1 MRNSLPNKTTIAF
14 LFVMVF
20 VFLSTILFLSQ
31 EKIAVQEAEKR
42 IDIFMSKWLALYDYI
57 EVKQKNIFYDLEKNG
72 VLTTEGYFNPKVL
85 SFTYIAREIQ
95 LKYEEIEKEKGKIP
109 YRYRLAATTPRNS
122 VNQAANHE
130 EY

>member
-1 MRNSLPNKTTIAF
+1 MRKRKEYLFLRNS
-14 LFVMVF
+14 
-20 VFLSTILFLSQ
+20 
-31 EKIAVQEAEKR
+31 
-42 IDIFMSKWLALYDYI
+42 
-57 EVKQKNIFYDLEKNG
+57 
-72 VLTTEGYFNPKVL
+72 FNPRVL

-130 EY
+130 EEILERFRNNETE